1 MIKLFRHI
9 RQNLIM
15 ENKTS
20 KYFKYAIGEIVLVV
34 IGILI
39 ALQLNTWKEE
49 NTEKKLVKQYVSSLI
64 EDLKSDTTRIAMV
77 LDYREEKFLKMDSL
91 MLMLKNQDIEGNEND
106 LYFFS
111 RILVRT
117 WTFKGNDRTI
127 AQLKNSS
134 SLRLIKNKRVTDSI
148 MAYQNLIDGIYGN
161 QDDESDERYKAMI
174 YINQIFNP
182 FVFEEMVTEN
192 VFKRP
197 INNPP
202 LRTYDPT
209 LQQDFAHWIHQIK
222 GSNFI
227 ISGKLERLKEQSV
240 NLINLLIQEYE
251 DH

>member
-1 MIKLFRHI
+1 LIKLFRNI
-9 RQNLIM
+9 RQNFLN
-15 ENKTS
+15 EGKTT
-20 KYFKYAIGEIVLVV
+20 KYFKYAIGEIILVV

-39 ALQLNTWKEE
+39 ALQLNAWKEE

-64 EDLKSDTTRIAMV
+64 EDLKSDTTAIAN
-77 LDYREEKFLKMDSL
+77 LIRFREQKFLKMDSL
-91 MLMLKNQDIEGNEND
+91 MVMLKNQDIEGNEND

-117 WTFKGNDRTI
+117 WNFKGNDRTI
-127 AQLKNSS
+127 AQLKSS
-134 SLRLIKNKRVTDSI
+134 GSLRLIRNKRVADSI
-148 MAYQNLIDGIYGN
+148 MAYQNLIEAIYGN
-161 QDDESDERYKAMI
+161 QDDESDERYKALV

-182 FVFEEMVTEN
+182 FVFDEMVTEN
-192 VFKRP
+192 GFKRP

-222 GSNFI
+222 GSDFI
-227 ISGKLERLKEQSV
+227 ISGKLKRLKERSV
-240 NLINLLIQEYE
+240 NLINLLRQEYD